1 MPKAC
6 FVVRALVEAPSRE
19 KFDHWYA
26 TDHFPEALAGLKPE
40 KGWRFWSTREPGVHY
55 AVYRFADLAR
65 LEAAL
70 KSDAYK
76 ALAVDFD
83 RSWPAVARTA
93 TCSTWCRNPMADVSA
108 VRTALLVG
116 ACSD

>member
-6 FVVRALVEAPSRE
+6 FVVRAVVEEPSRE

-40 KGWRFWSTREPGVHY
+40 KGWRFWSARETGVHY
-55 AVYRFADLAR
+55 AVYRFADMASLN
-65 LEAAL
+65 AAL

-83 RSWPAVARTA
+83 RKRFRQRSRSLCGLCQAAITLDRTS
-93 TCSTWCRNPMADVSA
+93 CIRH
-108 VRTALLVG
+108 
-116 ACSD
+116 